1 MGGDRSLGGVRYRR
15 APTVLL
21 IKTCPHNFQSDD
33 FHTVK
38 RSQKICWK
46 DWSAKS
52 SIFKKYFH
60 HALWNTQPG
69 TRKNVFW
76 ISCVTPVLIL
86 ITPKLPLKTCGIWLN
101 FQIITDFDK
110 SVRIWL
116 KFHRFWLVISGGE
129 WCYDGKFD
137 LRRGTVASA
146 DRNCS
151 ENHPLDNFLSKPSSA
166 LILINSVD

>member
-1 MGGDRSLGGVRYRR
+1 MGWMWLGMGEDRSLGDGVRYRR
-15 APTVLL
+15 APTELI
-21 IKTCPHNFQSDD
+21 IKTCPHNFQSDN

-38 RSQKICWK
+38 RSPKICWK

-69 TRKNVFW
+69 TRKKIVFW

-101 FQIITDFDK
+101 FQIITDFEK

-116 KFHRFWLVISGGE
+116 KHAAWHKNKDCVLNIFCHTLLK
-129 WCYDGKFD
+129 Y
-137 LRRGTVASA
+137 
-146 DRNCS
+146 
-151 ENHPLDNFLSKPSSA
+151 SKVLPR
-166 LILINSVD
+166 